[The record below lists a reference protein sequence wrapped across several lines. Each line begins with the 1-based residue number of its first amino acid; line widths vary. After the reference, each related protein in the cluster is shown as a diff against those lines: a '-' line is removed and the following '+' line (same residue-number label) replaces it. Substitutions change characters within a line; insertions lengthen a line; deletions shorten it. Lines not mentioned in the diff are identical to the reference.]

1 MQLFDLIENRG
12 LKRSMVVLSMA
23 GHDSKRIFIVVKVE
37 GRYAWIVDG
46 HLRPVE
52 KMKKKKVRHLCAL
65 GSLADP
71 MALDEAFQQVQD
83 GEKNARVRKLIK
95 QFVAANQPGQR
106 QPAPDDL
113 DSQPEDCQSAAEQMT
128 PFE

>member
-12 LKRSMVVLSMA
+12 LKRGMVVMSIA
-23 GHDSKRIFIVVKVE
+23 GHDSRRIFIVVKVE

-65 GSLADP
+65 GSLTDP
-71 MALDEAFQQVQD
+71 AALDEAFQQVQD

-95 QFVAANQPGQR
+95 QFLAANQPGQR
-106 QPAPDDL
+106 QLAPDDP
-113 DSQPEDCQSAAEQMT
+113 DAQTIHSQ
-128 PFE
+128 